1 MQIHELTKQQLNE
14 VDLAGPGG
22 LVSQAKTAY
31 QAAKQPGALKS
42 LVKSQ
47 QSAPPGA
54 NMWQRAKTALASNP
68 LTSSSALAK
77 SQFAQAQS
85 GQRIDA
91 QIRQVATN
99 LQNQWLNFEQQAARS
114 MGVDIL
120 PPDEYRNGLESWF
133 KKSAIPKTYDADDVL
148 DPLENDPGTVNRI
161 KQTFDQIAAAAQT
174 NNAKEI
180 GNGFLQLVTLIRAS
194 AQNLTSKDDQVKA
207 AARAQY
213 KQAKQ
218 AQATGAAQPQAQ
230 QPQAQQPQAQQPQVS
245 VVTPAV
251 IAQTLQNFGINA
263 NQLALLQKSTPQLVG
278 TTTVGS
284 TGNANADNLLKALGL
299 QVQ

>member
-1 MQIHELTKQQLNE
+1 MQIHELTKKTLNE
-14 VDLAGPGG
+14 VDIAGPGG
-22 LVSQAKTAY
+22 LVSRAKTAY

-42 LVKSQ
+42 LYKSQ
-47 QSAPPGA
+47 QVAPPGS

-91 QIRQVATN
+91 QVRQVATN

-114 MGVDIL
+114 MGIDIL

-133 KKSAIPKTYDADDVL
+133 KKSAIPKAYDADEVL

-161 KQTFDQIAAAAQT
+161 KQTFDQITNAAQT
-174 NNAKEI
+174 NNANEI
-180 GNGFLQLVTLIRAS
+180 GNGFLQLVPLIRAS
-194 AQNLTSKDDQVKA
+194 AQNLTSKDDQAKA
-207 AARAQY
+207 AARTQY

-218 AQATGAAQPQAQ
+218 AQATGAAQPQV
-230 QPQAQQPQAQQPQVS
+230 QPQAQQPQAS
-245 VVTPAV
+245 VVTPAT

-263 NQLALLQKSTPQLVG
+263 NALALLQKSTPQLIG
-278 TTTVGS
+278 AATVGS

>member
-230 QPQAQQPQAQQPQVS
+230 QPQVS